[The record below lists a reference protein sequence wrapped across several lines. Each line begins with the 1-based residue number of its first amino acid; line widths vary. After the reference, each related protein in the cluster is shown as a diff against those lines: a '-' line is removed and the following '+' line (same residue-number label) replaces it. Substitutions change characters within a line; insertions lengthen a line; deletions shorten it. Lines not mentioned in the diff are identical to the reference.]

1 MSDGVGCPT
10 DLFAT
15 AKLQLAIFIIN
26 EKSVKLL
33 MLILLHVLYLL
44 LGISQT

>member
-1 MSDGVGCPT
+1 MSDGVECPT

-15 AKLQLAIFIIN
+15 VKLQLAIFIIN
-26 EKSVKLL
+26 VKSVKLL
-33 MLILLHVLYLL
+33 MLTLLYVLYLL